1 MSDAPG
7 EPTLLWRHQP
17 GWPRRLEDL
26 AHPPAALHVQG
37 AVLPREAA
45 IAIVGSRRATLPGRE
60 IAFDLARHL
69 ARRGVQVVSGMARG
83 IDAAAHRG
91 ALAGGGSTVAV
102 LGCGLDV
109 CYPPEHLGL
118 RGEIVE
124 CGCLVSEYPAGTA
137 PRRGRFPTRNRII
150 AALVLGVVVVEAA
163 ERSGALSTARNGVDL
178 GREVFA
184 VPGSIRSERS
194 RGSNALIRDGAVPLL
209 EPDDVLTHL
218 PALRGLA
225 PPDPGGWTAPAPP
238 GLPPLL
244 AGVLEH
250 IGHDPVHP
258 DALGMELGLEAAVVG
273 ARLTALEV
281 AGRIRTVSGGL
292 VLRTF

>member
-1 MSDAPG
+1 MSDAP
-7 EPTLLWRHQP
+7 EPTMLWRHQP
-17 GWPRRLEDL
+17 GWPRGLEDL
-26 AHPPAALHVQG
+26 AHPPAALHAHG
-37 AVLPREAA
+37 AVLPGRAA
-45 IAIVGSRRATLPGRE
+45 VAIVGSRRATVPGRE
-60 IAFDLARHL
+60 IAFDLARQL
-69 ARRGVQVVSGMARG
+69 ARSGVQVVSGMARG

-109 CYPPEHLGL
+109 CYPPEHLIL
-118 RGEIVE
+118 RREIIAR
-124 CGCLVSEYPAGTA
+124 GCLVSEYPAGTA
-137 PRRGRFPTRNRII
+137 PRRGHFPTRNRII

-209 EPDDVLTHL
+209 EPDDVLAHL
-218 PALRGLA
+218 PALKGLA
-225 PPDPGGWTAPAPP
+225 PADPVGWTATAPSFA
-238 GLPPLL
+238 LPPLL

-250 IGHDPVHP
+250 IGHDPIHP
-258 DALGMELGLEAAVVG
+258 DAIGMELGLEAAVVG

-281 AGRIRTVSGGL
+281 AGRIRTVSGGM